1 MVIILWQN
9 TTNLI
14 VLLPFLPIINQ
25 GYYDDYEY
33 IYIYIYINRASMIFS
48 RTNIIYNLA

>member
-33 IYIYIYINRASMIFS
+33 IYIYEYQTSNYSVEQILYII
-48 RTNIIYNLA
+48 